1 MKSIKSKGILM
12 QKFKKKKI
20 VTKLS
25 QCVAVFD
32 YLTRMKLLYLRQV
45 EKYLLFLLQVFLF
58 PVEIVSAS
66 LSLIFSVT
74 TRIIK

>member
-1 MKSIKSKGILM
+1 M